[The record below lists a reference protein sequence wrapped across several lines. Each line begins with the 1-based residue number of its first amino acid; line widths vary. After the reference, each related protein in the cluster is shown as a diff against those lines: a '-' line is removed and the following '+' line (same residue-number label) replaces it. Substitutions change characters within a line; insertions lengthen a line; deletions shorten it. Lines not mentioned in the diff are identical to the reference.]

1 MVKQYFEPEKMV
13 VRVGIYGLSQIF
25 FYNFSLTIMN
35 KLKAK
40 EGPPKSQKCQLY
52 LPILCC
58 TPCIC
63 PYLKL
68 IKKRLGEQTAGSVIT
83 KEIENY
89 LWQMMF
95 LAII

>member
-1 MVKQYFEPEKMV
+1 MGCQRF
-13 VRVGIYGLSQIF
+13 F
-25 FYNFSLTIMN
+25 FYNFSLIIMN

-40 EGPPKSQKCQLY
+40 EGPPKCQKCQLY